1 MGAATDLTT
10 IQNVKARLRL
20 PGAATSDDSLL
31 ELMITEISL
40 GIQSYLG
47 RTIASQNYSD
57 SYDGHGTR
65 RIFFNQYPVTAV
77 ASLTVDGIAIP
88 AASGPPW
95 ANGYVFDAK
104 SISLYDYRFCR
115 GYSNVQAAY
124 TAGYASTPGD
134 LEEAVLEVVMTR
146 FKELNRIGQKTAAV
160 QGAETAS
167 WDLSALPPTAKLI
180 ISQYRRVIPFS

>member
-10 IQNVKARLRL
+10 IQNVKARLHL
-20 PGAATSDDSLL
+20 SGTSDDPMLK
-31 ELMITEISL
+31 LMITEISL
-40 GIQSYLG
+40 GIQNYLN
-47 RTIASQNYSD
+47 RTIASQAYSD
-57 SYDGHGTR
+57 SYDGHGTC

-95 ANGYVFDAK
+95 ASGYVFDAK
-104 SISLYDYRFCR
+104 SISLYGYRFCR
-115 GYSNVQAAY
+115 GYSNVQVAY

-134 LEEAVLEVVMTR
+134 LEEAALEVVITR

>member
-1 MGAATDLTT
+1 M
-10 IQNVKARLRL
+10 
-20 PGAATSDDSLL
+20 
-31 ELMITEISL
+31 
-40 GIQSYLG
+40 
-47 RTIASQNYSD
+47 
-57 SYDGHGTR
+57 
-65 RIFFNQYPVTAV
+65 
-77 ASLTVDGIAIP
+77 
-88 AASGPPW
+88 
-95 ANGYVFDAK
+95 FDAK